1 MKTKAYSITY
11 DLFIILFVNV
21 IFFKFVNLNLLL
33 KISIFNFSLI
43 LFLLIIKFY
52 SRSSVLKIFD
62 KLTILV
68 ISAVILS
75 FVKLF
80 FFNFKTYLD
89 IIIFQDLL
97 IIFML
102 VLPRVLLNIKEFK
115 INFIKNYNQS
125 RQGTLIIG
133 GLGYIGS
140 GVVRELLEKGDKVS
154 VLDCCMYGDDVLKKF
169 NKFSNFNFIK
179 GYASDIVLLGKLLK
193 ENSKVVHLAGLVG
206 DPACALKES
215 ETKYF
220 NIKTTNII
228 KNLCF
233 EYEI

>member
-1 MKTKAYSITY
+1 MKTKAYSLTY

-21 IFFKFVNLNLLL
+21 IFFNFVNLNLLF

-62 KLTILV
+62 KLAILV
-68 ISAVILS
+68 ISTVILS

-140 GVVRELLEKGDKVS
+140 GVVRELLEKVI
-154 VLDCCMYGDDVLKKF
+154 KF
-169 NKFSNFNFIK
+169 QF
-179 GYASDIVLLGKLLK
+179 
-193 ENSKVVHLAGLVG
+193 
-206 DPACALKES
+206 
-215 ETKYF
+215 
-220 NIKTTNII
+220 
-228 KNLCF
+228 
-233 EYEI
+233 